1 MTQRAVTD
9 GTGRIGFAQHR
20 QLDVQI
26 GRLSLPALHVA
37 VEARPFRAQG
47 FDRGLQLAV
56 LLLQAGDP
64 GQFGFRVN
72 ELLFQ
77 LCRPLGLAAQL
88 RHLAV
93 GNAPLRL
100 ELAAGLGNLALQ
112 LGLLGLKRRVARQ
125 FLVPGLVGRARR
137 LQLSV
142 AGLDLVLLR
151 EDHLGARQRAARLGK
166 LILRCCQLALAVCDT
181 PLQIGQ
187 RALLGA
193 QLLLLAA
200 QRLQRLVAH
209 PQFLLQ
215 VDHGLLRQFQLALI
229 GRLVGQFR
237 VDFADQRL
245 GTTGHLALL
254 AGALLRAT
262 LELVVQSQPQN
273 IGQYLLALVGWLDG
287 ELVGFAL
294 HQIGGVDEGVIVHAQ
309 ELHNA
314 RLGVTQRRLSD
325 RLPRVVAA
333 RHVNLQ
339 LQVALAAPFARP
351 AAHDPVAIGT
361 KGELEIDPHICFAQV
376 YEVVGGRRARLAPQ
390 RPRHGIQQRR
400 LAVAVVARQA
410 GQVQPGEVQRVR
422 VLVAKEVM
430 QRKFER
436 NHGKVSSKQ

>member
-1 MTQRAVTD
+1 MQVS
-9 GTGRIGFAQHR
+9 
-20 QLDVQI
+20 
-26 GRLSLPALHVA
+26 RLSLPTLHVA
-37 VEARPFRAQG
+37 VEAGPLGAQG
-47 FDRGLQLAV
+47 LDSSLQLAV

-64 GQFGFRVN
+64 GQ
-72 ELLFQ
+72 
-77 LCRPLGLAAQL
+77 LGLGVGELVCQLLGSLGLGAQL
-88 RHLAV
+88 RHPAV
-93 GNAPLRL
+93 GQAPLRF
-100 ELAAGLGNLALQ
+100 ELAAGLGDLALQ
-112 LGLLGLKRRVARQ
+112 LRLLGLKCRVTRQ
-125 FLVPGLVGRARR
+125 FLVPGLVGRARF

-151 EDHLGARQRAARLGK
+151 EDRFGARQRAARLGK
-166 LILRCCQLALAVCDT
+166 LIPRHGQFPLAMCNATFQICQC
-181 PLQIGQ
+181 
-187 RALLGA
+187 ALLGA

-200 QRLQRLVAH
+200 QRLQGLIAG

-215 VDHGLLRQFQLALI
+215 VDHGLLRLLQLALI

-237 VDFADQRL
+237 VDLADQRL
-245 GTTGHLALL
+245 GTTGYLTLFASAFL
-254 AGALLRAT
+254 GAT
-262 LELVVQSQPQN
+262 LELIVQSQPQN
-273 IGQYLLALVGWLDG
+273 IGQYLLALVGWLNG
-287 ELVGFAL
+287 ELVRFAL